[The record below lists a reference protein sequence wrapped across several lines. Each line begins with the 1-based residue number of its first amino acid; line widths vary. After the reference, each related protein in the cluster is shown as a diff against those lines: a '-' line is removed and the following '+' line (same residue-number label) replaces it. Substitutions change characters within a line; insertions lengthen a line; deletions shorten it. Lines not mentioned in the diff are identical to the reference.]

1 MIFRE
6 KRVDIYKNI
15 DQSLPLSSNINDT
28 TSISFSLSLSLC
40 FDLFVWFWIV
50 TTFYYRFDG
59 VLVFSFKNQQ
69 QQTTKQTNAEPEFGV
84 YDRRL
89 THIVSTIQM
98 YEYVFGSSSSITF
111 DITNTSIS
119 ICSMH
124 VFILLPHE
132 MEMEKR
138 VKRFFATNR
147 YKYLSYERN
156 IFLKRCC
163 LLESPKLFGCPQ
175 DQSVR
180 NASWCQRRNHIT
192 SFLLDHL
199 SKKRTVRAPEYDE
212 NWNTTH
218 TFSLDVVD
226 SHYTFN
232 RMPAPIHLNSKYI
245 SFHLI
250 CACLCVCCTSVYG
263 FIRWDSIL
271 QANGLNVNGPWHY
284 GLSMGER
291 GEREKQPPP

>member
-1 MIFRE
+1 MYDFFCVIFRE

-15 DQSLPLSSNINDT
+15 DQSLRHSSNINDT
-28 TSISFSLSLSLC
+28 TSISFSLSLSVC
-40 FDLFVWFWIV
+40 VDLFVWFWIV

-156 IFLKRCC
+156 F
-163 LLESPKLFGCPQ
+163 F
-175 DQSVR
+175 
-180 NASWCQRRNHIT
+180 
-192 SFLLDHL
+192 
-199 SKKRTVRAPEYDE
+199 
-212 NWNTTH
+212 
-218 TFSLDVVD
+218 
-226 SHYTFN
+226 
-232 RMPAPIHLNSKYI
+232 
-245 SFHLI
+245 
-250 CACLCVCCTSVYG
+250 
-263 FIRWDSIL
+263 
-271 QANGLNVNGPWHY
+271 
-284 GLSMGER
+284 
-291 GEREKQPPP
+291 

>member
-1 MIFRE
+1 M
-6 KRVDIYKNI
+6 
-15 DQSLPLSSNINDT
+15 
-28 TSISFSLSLSLC
+28 
-40 FDLFVWFWIV
+40 
-50 TTFYYRFDG
+50 
-59 VLVFSFKNQQ
+59 FSFKNQQ

-111 DITNTSIS
+111 VITNTSIS

-124 VFILLPHE
+124 VFILLPHEME

-180 NASWCQRRNHIT
+180 NAC
-192 SFLLDHL
+192 
-199 SKKRTVRAPEYDE
+199 
-212 NWNTTH
+212 
-218 TFSLDVVD
+218 
-226 SHYTFN
+226 
-232 RMPAPIHLNSKYI
+232 
-245 SFHLI
+245 
-250 CACLCVCCTSVYG
+250 
-263 FIRWDSIL
+263 
-271 QANGLNVNGPWHY
+271 
-284 GLSMGER
+284 
-291 GEREKQPPP
+291 